1 MPSAPLLV
9 AAISLVIWLYLFA
22 ARGTFWNL
30 QPFDDDNTNHA
41 APTRWPSVA
50 AIIPARNEAE
60 TIAQT
65 IASLSRQDY
74 SGKFSIV
81 VVDDHSEDATAQL
94 ALEFVQTSTQA
105 NRTNNLTHE
114 VTILSAPP
122 LQPGWTGKLSA
133 LNAGINFTLNGAP
146 DENVSS
152 RAQRGICRSSAV
164 PQTSTHEP
172 PTYFWFTDAD
182 VVHAPDTLRRLVSRA
197 EQNDLDLTSLMVL
210 LRAQTLPERFLIPPF
225 LFFFLKLYPPSQI
238 ANPNSRAAGA
248 AGGCILL
255 RRTALD
261 RIGGLAAIR
270 SEVIDDCALA
280 RAVKRSATPD
290 GTPNATPHPKIW
302 MGVTRKNRSLR
313 AYSTFAEIR
322 DMIARTAF
330 TQLRYSALLL
340 LGTLRRPGPNLP
352 RPHRPSLRTRHR
364 HAPNSALNLVNHVA
378 LVPTDRPLLPH
389 VHPLVRRAPV
399 SCPLL
404 RGRHH
409 TLRLAL
415 LDQPR
420 RPLERPLPGPQVV
433 QPRWPR
439 RLPVLVP
446 YVEACF
452 SAS

>member
-1 MPSAPLLV
+1 VPSAPLLV

-22 ARGTFWNL
+22 ARGRFWNL
-30 QPFDDDNTNHA
+30 QPFDDDNTHHA
-41 APTRWPSVA
+41 APATWPSVA

-105 NRTNNLTHE
+105 NRTGNLTHE

-133 LNAGINFTLNGAP
+133 LNAGINFTLHGAP
-146 DENVSS
+146 DEDVSS
-152 RAQRGICRSSAV
+152 RAQRGICFSSAV

-182 VVHAPDTLRRLVSRA
+182 VVHAPDTLERLVSRA
-197 EQNDLDLTSLMVL
+197 EQNNLDLTSLMVL

-225 LFFFLKLYPPSQI
+225 LFFFLKLYPPRQI
-238 ANPNSRAAGA
+238 ANPNSRTAGA

-280 RAVKRSATPD
+280 RAVKRSATP
-290 GTPNATPHPKIW
+290 NATPHPKIW
-302 MGVTRKNRSLR
+302 MGVTRNNRSLR

-330 TQLRYSALLL
+330 TQLHYSGLLL
-340 LGTLRRPGPNLP
+340 LGTLAGLA
-352 RPHRPSLRTRHR
+352 LTYL
-364 HAPNSALNLVNHVA
+364 APIALLFA
-378 LVPTDRPLLPH
+378 
-389 VHPLVRRAPV
+389 
-399 SCPLL
+399 
-404 RGRHH
+404 HH
-409 TLRLAL
+409 TASRLTAL
-415 LDQPR
+415 LTWLIMSLLFLPTIR
-420 RPLERPLPGPQVV
+420 YYRMSTHWSVGLPLAALFYAVATI
-433 QPRWPR
+433 
-439 RLPVLVP
+439 L
-446 YVEACF
+446 
-452 SAS
+452 SAARYWTNRGAHWKGRSQAPK

>member
-322 DMIARTAF
+322 DMIARAAF

-340 LGTLRRPGPNLP
+340 LGTLAGLALTYLAPIALLFAHDTATRLTALLTWLIMSLLFLP
-352 RPHRPSLRTRHR
+352 TVRYYRMSTHWSVALPLAALFYAVATIL
-364 HAPNSALNLVNHVA
+364 SALRYWTNRGAHWKG
-378 LVPTDRPLLPH
+378 RSQ
-389 VHPLVRRAPV
+389 APK
-399 SCPLL
+399 SSN
-404 RGRHH
+404 
-409 TLRLAL
+409 
-415 LDQPR
+415 
-420 RPLERPLPGPQVV
+420 PGGHGAY
-433 QPRWPR
+433 R
-439 RLPVLVP
+439 
-446 YVEACF
+446 F
-452 SAS
+452 